1 MTDGA
6 SHNGDPGHDGD
17 PWGELTDD
25 VVRLAEKVKATY
37 RQIADED
44 GPSEAE
50 IRQALATLAG
60 AWNQIARSVGVAMQ
74 DEAVRAQ
81 VRQAASSLA
90 TAVGAT
96 FAEFT
101 PDPDTEQEP

>member
-1 MTDGA
+1 MTDDA
-6 SHNGDPGHDGD
+6 SEREDPGHNGD

-25 VVRLAEKVKATY
+25 VVRLAEKVKLTY
-37 RQIADED
+37 HQIADEE

-60 AWNQIARSVGVAMQ
+60 AWNQMARSVGLAMQ

-81 VRQAASSLA
+81 FRQAASSLA

-96 FAEFT
+96 FAEFGD
-101 PDPDTEQEP
+101 DPDSEQEP